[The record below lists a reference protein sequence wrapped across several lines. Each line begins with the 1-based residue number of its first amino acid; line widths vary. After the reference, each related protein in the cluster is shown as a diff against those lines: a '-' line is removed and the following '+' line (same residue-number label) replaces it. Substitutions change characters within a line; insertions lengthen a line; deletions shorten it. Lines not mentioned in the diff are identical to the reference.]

1 MLEVPQSPAHIYLS
15 AVSKVLWKGPAINNK
30 CQGTTPI
37 NASGCFMRTFCFY
50 SISALKNLIPSFL
63 KTREGCWK
71 SRICCCKIQLFR
83 SSLYIQRT
91 FHAGGIS
98 DSHLNTYIL
107 IPANELS
114 NSHKTE
120 HLIGV
125 VHAGGILAKALTF
138 SNSTWV
144 SFLGQTQHLSQ
155 LSNLLAI
162 LRG

>member
-1 MLEVPQSPAHIYLS
+1 ML
-15 AVSKVLWKGPAINNK
+15 WRGPAENDK
-30 CQGTTPI
+30 CQGSTQI
-37 NASGCFMRTFCFY
+37 NASGCFRRTFFY
-50 SISALKNLIPSFL
+50 SISALKNLIPYFL
-63 KTREGCWK
+63 KTREGGRK
-71 SRICCCKIQLFR
+71 SKICCCQFQFCI

-91 FHAGGIS
+91 FHAGSIS
-98 DSHLNTYIL
+98 DSHLNTDIL

-120 HLIGV
+120 HLIGA

-162 LRG
+162 LRGQRFEGI